1 VNGVTASRGYRIALF
16 SVGLIV
22 GVLLIVFLRT
32 VLLQLFVSALIA
44 AGMAPLVKL
53 LTVSQ
58 RRFPWAWHPS
68 RALVVILIYAV
79 AGLVVLVLG
88 AIILNSIVNAANA
101 LAAQVPSYITE
112 LQSSLAPLASVAPS
126 LSSSVNGTNL
136 TQFATGALSQ
146 VSNAASS
153 LGDVLGGIV
162 TIVFIMFIAL
172 YLTVDAERVRDYTL
186 VFLPLSRQAEA
197 RRLVDAMALRL
208 GHWVAAQLL
217 LCLVIGGGAA
227 IGLGLIGVPGAAL
240 LGIVWAVAEFIP
252 GIGPFISAVPSIAL
266 GFAAGPTVGVLA
278 AIFTFV
284 WSQFE
289 SNYIT
294 PRIMGR
300 ALQLSSLVV
309 LIALMVGNQAFG
321 LAGALVA
328 IPFTAAVSVIVDAI
342 YQQRLQASREP
353 IEAAAAALTEAA
365 PRIEPVS
372 GSAEPSPPALSQR

>member
-1 VNGVTASRGYRIALF
+1 VNGVTASRGYRVALF

-22 GVLLIVFLRT
+22 AVLLIVFLRT

-58 RRFPWAWHPS
+58 RRYPWAWHPS

-101 LAAQVPSYITE
+101 LAAQVPSYIGE
-112 LQSSLAPLASVAPS
+112 LQSSLAPLAGVAPS
-126 LSSSVNGTNL
+126 LTSNVSGAGLNEL
-136 TQFATGALSQ
+136 ATGALNQ

-172 YLTVDAERVRDYTL
+172 YLTVDAERVRDYML
-186 VFLPLSRQAEA
+186 VFFPRSQQAEA
-197 RRLVDAMALRL
+197 RRLIDAMALRL
-208 GHWVAAQLL
+208 GHWVAAQLT
-217 LCLVIGGGAA
+217 LCVVIGGGAA

-266 GFAAGPTVGVLA
+266 GFLAGPTVGVLA

-328 IPFTAAVSVIVDAI
+328 IPFTAAISVIVDAI
-342 YQQRLQASREP
+342 YQQRVRESRGDVV
-353 IEAAAAALTEAA
+353 EAAQPEATLGEA
-365 PRIEPVS
+365 SPRLESV
-372 GSAEPSPPALSQR
+372 GS

>member
-1 VNGVTASRGYRIALF
+1 VDGVTTSRGYRIALF

-22 GVLLIVFLRT
+22 AVVLVVFLRS

-44 AGMAPLVKL
+44 AGMAPLVRL

-88 AIILNSIVNAANA
+88 AIILNSVVNAANA
-101 LAAQVPSYITE
+101 LAAQVPSYVSE
-112 LQSSLAPLASVAPS
+112 LQSSLEPLASVAPG
-126 LSSSVNGTNL
+126 LTSSVSGADL
-136 TQFATGALSQ
+136 TQFASGALNQ

-153 LGDVLGGIV
+153 LGDILGGIV
-162 TIVFIMFIAL
+162 TIVFILFIAL

-186 VFLPLSRQAEA
+186 VFFPRSRQAEA
-197 RRLVDAMALRL
+197 RRLIDAMALRL
-208 GHWVAAQLL
+208 GHWVAAQLT
-217 LCLVIGGGAA
+217 LCVVIGGGAA

-266 GFAAGPTVGVLA
+266 GFLAGPTVGVLA

-328 IPFTAAVSVIVDAI
+328 IPATAAISVIVDAI
-342 YQQRLQASREP
+342 YQQRLRESRAPAEQ
-353 IEAAAAALTEAA
+353 AAATLSEAS
-365 PRIEPVS
+365 PRIDVPV
-372 GSAEPSPPALSQR
+372 

>member
-22 GVLLIVFLRT
+22 AVVLIVFLRT

-58 RRFPWAWHPS
+58 RRYPWAWHPS

-88 AIILNSIVNAANA
+88 AIILNSIANAANA
-101 LAAQVPSYITE
+101 LAAQVPSYVSEI
-112 LQSSLAPLASVAPS
+112 QSSLAPLAAYVPA
-126 LSSSVNGTNL
+126 LSSNMNGADL
-136 TQFATGALSQ
+136 SGLAGGALNQ
-146 VSNAASS
+146 VSTAASS
-153 LGDVLGGIV
+153 LGDVLGGVV

-186 VFLPLSRQAEA
+186 VFFPRSQQAEA
-197 RRLVDAMALRL
+197 RRLIDAMALRL
-208 GHWVAAQLL
+208 GHWVAAQLT
-217 LCLVIGGGAA
+217 LCVVIGGGAA

-240 LGIVWAVAEFIP
+240 LGIVWAIAEFIP

-266 GFAAGPTVGVLA
+266 GFLAGPTVGVLA

-321 LAGALVA
+321 FAGALVA
-328 IPFTAAVSVIVDAI
+328 IPATAAISVIVDAI
-342 YQQRLQASREP
+342 YQQRLRESREP
-353 IEAAAAALTEAA
+353 TEVMQPEAALAEAS
-365 PRIEPVS
+365 PRLEPVS
-372 GSAEPSPPALSQR
+372 GSTLPDAT